1 MSHRSEPLLGFS
13 PEAFRARRERALA
26 ALEGSA
32 LVLPAAPAAH
42 KSRDTERRYRA
53 DSELFYL
60 TGVVEPGVL
69 AVLRPGGDNG
79 DFVLFIRP
87 RDEEAERWSGQRLG
101 LDGAREVFGADQV
114 YGVGEMEKRLPHLLA
129 GAERVYFRLG
139 SGSRVEQLVVEALG
153 TARLRGARK
162 GLGPRSVVDPGE
174 MLDPMRL
181 VKDPEEVDRMR
192 RAASVT
198 VDAFGDLT
206 AAIRPGVGEWEL
218 EAVLDSGFRKRGAWG
233 PAYPTIIA
241 SGPNACVLHYVSN
254 DRTLEGGDLVLV
266 DAGAELDLYSADITR
281 TFPAS
286 GRFSDRQRSI
296 YDVVLRANRRALEAV
311 RPGTTVAQVHREA
324 RDELIEGLLELGI
337 LEGAEE
343 DVLESEAHKLFFP
356 HQTSHWLGLDVHDVG
371 DYSCGSESRV
381 LEPGMVLTV
390 EPGLYFPPDVA
401 GVSRRE
407 GEGGDG
413 VPADYLGMGVRI
425 EDDVLV
431 TADGHEVL
439 TASLP
444 VRAEEIEAFL
454 GGQG

>member
-1 MSHRSEPLLGFS
+1 MSHRSEPMLGFS
-13 PEAFRARRERALA
+13 PETFRARRERALA

-32 LVLPAAPAAH
+32 LVLPAAPAAL

-60 TGVVEPGVL
+60 TGVVEPGAL
-69 AVLRPGGDNG
+69 AVLRPGGDDG
-79 DFVLFIRP
+79 DFSLFVRP
-87 RDEEAERWSGQRLG
+87 RDEEAERWSGERLG
-101 LDGAREVFGADQV
+101 PDGAREVFSADQV
-114 YGVGEMEKRLPHLLA
+114 YRADEVEKRLPHLLA
-129 GAERVYFRLG
+129 GPESVYFRLG
-139 SGSRVEQLVVEALG
+139 SGSRVEALVVEALA

-174 MLDPMRL
+174 ILDPMRL

-198 VDAFGDLT
+198 IDAYHDLLS
-206 AAIRPGVGEWEL
+206 AIRPGVGEWEL
-218 EAVLDSGFRKRGAWG
+218 EAALDAGLRKRGAWG
-233 PAYPTIIA
+233 PAYPTIVG
-241 SGPNACVLHYVSN
+241 SGPNACVLHYLSN
-254 DRTLEGGDLVLV
+254 DRTLEEGDLVLV
-266 DAGAELDLYSADITR
+266 DAGAELDLYAADITR
-281 TFPAS
+281 TFPVS
-286 GRFSDRQRSI
+286 GRFSDTQRSI
-296 YDVVLRANRRALEAV
+296 YDVVLRANRRAVEAV

-324 RDELIEGLLELGI
+324 RDGLIDGLQGLGI
-337 LEGAEE
+337 LVGSKD
-343 DVLESEAHKLFFP
+343 DVLEGETYKPFFP

-371 DYSCGSESRV
+371 DFAWGGESRV

-390 EPGLYFPPDVA
+390 EPGLYFAPGAA
-401 GVSRRE
+401 GS
-407 GEGGDG
+407 DG
-413 VPADYLGMGVRI
+413 VLADYLGMGVRI

-444 VRAEEIEAFL
+444 VEAEEIEALL